1 MAELDPRIEAVR
13 VKYDLSRDDFW
24 QIPQNKQW
32 VCKHAALEIV
42 ATKANVEWSEPQII
56 QADTANG
63 IAVMSVTGKMGSRV
77 EWSTGEASPKNNKN
91 AYPWAMAEKRA
102 KDRVVLKLAGI
113 HGLVYSE
120 DEIAGGDEPRT
131 AEPRTTDQRSDAG
144 RREVTNQQQSTKPS
158 SAEMKR
164 KLEEVD
170 QDLLDCHSVA
180 DVNKCAKVWASI
192 MDRDNWPKDFR
203 DCAAPKF
210 QKRRDAISAEPENQI
225 ASELGG
231 RVVDERVIRDSTGRE
246 LSNVEAA

>member
-1 MAELDPRIEAVR
+1 MADLDPRIEAVR

-24 QIPQNKQW
+24 QIPQNRQW

-42 ATKANVEWSEPQII
+42 AAKANVEWSAPQII

-63 IAVMSVTGKMGSRV
+63 IAVMSVSGKMGNRV

-91 AYPWAMAEKRA
+91 GYPWAMAEKRA
-102 KDRVVLKLAGI
+102 KDRVVLKLVGI

-120 DEIAGGDEPRT
+120 DEMAGGEDPRS
-131 AEPRTTDQRSDAG
+131 EQL
-144 RREVTNQQQSTKPS
+144 RRDVPAQAASTKPS

-180 DVNKCAKVWASI
+180 DVNRCAKIWASI

-225 ASELGG
+225 AAEMGG
-231 RVVDERVIRDSTGRE
+231 TVVDERVIRDSTGRE